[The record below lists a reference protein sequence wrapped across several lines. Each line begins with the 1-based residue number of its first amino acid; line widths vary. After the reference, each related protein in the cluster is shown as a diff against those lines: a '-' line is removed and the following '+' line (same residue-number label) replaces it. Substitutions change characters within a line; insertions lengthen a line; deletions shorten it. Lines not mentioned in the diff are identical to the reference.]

1 MTVGE
6 IKNLVMFQ
14 TNNDTDDLGDFMPYL
29 LGYINEGYDRLVY
42 AYAGQHISDEGYP
55 ELQVDTDT
63 PNLPAWAHNAIAD
76 WATWLIYRNGNPQKQ
91 NRGYPFRNAAEETLA
106 KITSENG
113 KNGKVRHFK
122 NIPW

>member
-14 TNNDTDDLGDFMPYL
+14 TNNDADDLGDFMPHL
-29 LGYINEGYDRLVY
+29 LGYINEGYDKLVY
-42 AYAGQHISDEGYP
+42 AYAGQHVTEDTALQDDSDVP
-55 ELQVDTDT
+55 D
-63 PNLPAWAHNAIAD
+63 LPTWAHNAIAD
-76 WATWLIYRNGNPQKQ
+76 WATWLIYRNGNAQKQ
-91 NRGYPFRNAAEETLA
+91 NRGFPFRSAAEETLVR
-106 KITSENG
+106 ITSENG